1 MRAATVLLLF
11 LAGCVGAPAL
21 EVAPPPTSVAAIG
34 ELRPGILNG
43 YLGPS
48 RLPDSAALMPPPP
61 AAASA
66 AQAADEA
73 GIDAALQASPA
84 RFEQARQDAL
94 LGFPDVTKS
103 FTAILGV
110 TLDERATPH
119 SAMLFR
125 RALTDAGLSTYA
137 AKQRHQRTRP
147 FVARSLSTCTPEDE
161 AFLRTDGSYPSGH
174 AAIGWM
180 LALLSVELA
189 PDRQDALLQRG
200 FDFGE
205 SRIVCRVHWP
215 SDVAAGRVMAS
226 ATFARLQADPVFRAQ
241 RDLARAE
248 IARARAQ
255 VAAAGPGAPVSG
267 GE

>member
-1 MRAATVLLLF
+1 MRATGFVLLL
-11 LAGCVGAPAL
+11 LAGCAAAPAL
-21 EVAPPPTSVAAIG
+21 EVAPAPPTAAVEVG

-61 AAASA
+61 SAGSA

-73 GIDAALQASPA
+73 GIDAALQASPY
-84 RFEQARQDAL
+84 RFEQARQDAR
-94 LGFPDVTKS
+94 LGFPDVTSS
-103 FTAILGV
+103 FTSIVGI
-110 TLDERATPH
+110 TLDERTTPH
-119 SAMLFR
+119 TAMLFR

-147 FVARSLSTCTPEDE
+147 FVARSLQSCTPEDE

-180 LALLSVELA
+180 LALLFVELA

-200 FDFGE
+200 FDFGQ
-205 SRIVCRVHWP
+205 SRVICRLHWP
-215 SDVAAGRVMAS
+215 SDVAAGRLMAS
-226 ATFARLQADPVFRAQ
+226 ATFARLQADPLFRAQ

-248 IARARAQ
+248 IATLRA
-255 VAAAGPGAPVSG
+255 GAPVSG